1 MWVWLCAM
9 PCIVLNG
16 EENQPAFS
24 WVEIVGI
31 AVFLCGFILQIS
43 ADLHKFHFRGGCGG
57 DPHRGRF
64 LKSGC
69 WSCSRH
75 PNYCGELLIWW
86 GIYIISIRPFVEAP
100 WINIGW
106 LALMLA
112 SPAFTTF
119 LMVLGSGTLLSE
131 QKFDTDY
138 KLARPEE
145 WRQYLANVPPMI
157 PSFLYGGCLAL
168 PGSGSTAPASAAAAG
183 EADGVIAND
192 AESGTGASAPSSD
205 TSTARRTLYSALP
218 MPLKAIFCGE
228 FPCYRAK
235 ATAKFK
241 GAPADEVE
249 DASASDGESITAAA
263 ESSAGYG
270 SSPSASA

>member
-24 WVEIVGI
+24 WVEVVGI
-31 AVFLCGFILQIS
+31 VVFAFGFILQIS

-57 DPHRGRF
+57 DSHRGRF
-64 LKSGC
+64 LKTGC

-86 GIYIISIRPFVEAP
+86 GIYIMSIRPFIGAP
-100 WINIGW
+100 WINLGW

-138 KLARPEE
+138 KLARPDE
-145 WRQYLANVPPMI
+145 WRQYLANVPPII

-168 PGSGSTAPASAAAAG
+168 PGPGIAAAAAG
-183 EADGVIAND
+183 EADGAIASD
-192 AESGTGASAPSSD
+192 AEAGAGASALSASAAP
-205 TSTARRTLYSALP
+205 TAKRTLYSALP
-218 MPLKAIFCGE
+218 VPLKAVLCGE

-235 ATAKFK
+235 ETAKFK
-241 GAPADEVE
+241 GAPGAEEVE
-249 DASASDGESITAAA
+249 GGSASDGESITAGAA
-263 ESSAGYG
+263 SPADYG
-270 SSPSASA
+270 SSPTSSA